1 MGKKSKIVEYS
12 LWVLLFTLVSCSS
25 SRHWSGT
32 KERQLRNRVEK
43 SPVFEDSFTGFA
55 LFDPET
61 GKTLYD
67 WQADKYFT
75 PASNTKIFTFFTAL
89 QVLGDSLPVIHYV
102 ERGDTLIFSG
112 AGNPLML
119 HPDFEGEDPL
129 LAFLRQHKDKRLF
142 FADDNFNDDAFGPG
156 WSWADYIYSYQPERS
171 SLPLY
176 GNVVRL
182 EKAASESRVKIY
194 PSYFGNFLTELPP
207 SENGNRE
214 IYRPPFENT
223 FTYEPAA
230 WEGKTLDREMPFVY
244 DARTAVALLMDTLG
258 LSVEHWSGSLSAE
271 MTQTLSMPLPD
282 TLYKR
287 LMKDSDNF
295 IAEQLLMMSA
305 DKLSGQLSCAT
316 AIAFAKDSLLAEI
329 PDPLYWYDGSG
340 LTRYNLFTPRSVVYV
355 LHRLYRILPAEEL
368 LGFFPAGGSAGT
380 IKNLYAGEDGIPFV
394 FAKTGTLRNKHCL
407 SGYLKADSGKI
418 FIFSFMHNN
427 FVGSSAPVKE
437 EMDGILRW
445 IKANN

>member
-12 LWVLLFTLVSCSS
+12 LWVLLFTLASCSS
-25 SRHWSGT
+25 SKYWSGR
-32 KERQLRNRVEK
+32 KERELGTRVEG
-43 SPVFEDSFTGFA
+43 SLVFGDSFTGFA

-112 AGNPLML
+112 AGNPLIL
-119 HPDFEGEDPL
+119 HPDFEAEDPL

-142 FADDNFNDDAFGPG
+142 FAADNFKDDAFGPG
-156 WSWADYIYSYQPERS
+156 WSWADYIYSYQPERA

-182 EKAASESRVKIY
+182 EKAALESRVRIY
-194 PSYFGNFLTELPP
+194 PTYFGNFLSELPP
-207 SENGNRE
+207 SENEDRG

-223 FTYEPAA
+223 FSYEPAA
-230 WEGKTLDREMPFVY
+230 WEGKLLDREIPFKY
-244 DARTAVALLMDTLG
+244 DAGTAVALLMDTLG
-258 LSVEHWSGSLSAE
+258 IAVEHWTGSPLE
-271 MTQTLSMPLPD
+271 TDQTLNMPLPD
-282 TLYKR
+282 TLYRR

-295 IAEQLLMMSA
+295 IAEQLLMMCA
-305 DKLSGQLSCAT
+305 DKLSGQLSSAV
-316 AIAFAKDSLLAEI
+316 AIDFAKDSLLFAA

-340 LTRYNLFTPRSVVYV
+340 LTRYNLFTPRSVVHV
-355 LHRLYRILPAEEL
+355 LHRLYQTLPPAEL
-368 LGFFPAGGSAGT
+368 FGFFPSGGSSGT
-380 IKNLYAGEDGIPFV
+380 IRNLYAGEDGTPFV
-394 FAKTGTLRNKHCL
+394 YAKTGTLRNKHCL

-418 FIFSFMHNN
+418 LIFSFMHNN

-437 EMDGILRW
+437 EMDRVLRW